1 MELQQ
6 QMPDRKLGGFLK
18 FRQPGDYGRY
28 VADNDPRGVASG
40 FSNLEDFLAATPD
53 YKNPVFGNLL
63 KNDGSIRIDD
73 KRGIGGGLLDRM
85 QNDGTSVP
93 ITEEQLGSGKDT
105 MPFKPF
111 KLKRD
116 PKGLYKPGVL
126 NPQQPGGAGQ
136 TLTGQPLVQQVQASL
151 INRMKKS
158 PEYLAWAD
166 TVMQTGGYPT
176 EKNPYEMGV
185 NTEKF
190 VPIQG
195 IGSLNQL
202 NVTPPEIPVS
212 MQQPIPGLGAPPQGI
227 GSLTPTPQ
235 QPGLGDL
242 LGSGNENSFTPQQ
255 PVMPTSPYQEQLTG
269 FGEQLTG
276 FGNQLTGFND
286 QFGGFNDQFGGFN
299 NQFKGL
305 DKQFDMINTR
315 LNSVDEGIASLSKQS
330 QPQQQSYNSPYPN
343 FNFRTNSYSNSSPFG
358 LSSLFMGM
366 Y

>member
-1 MELQQ
+1 MLS
-6 QMPDRKLGGFLK
+6 RNLL
-18 FRQPGDYGRY
+18 
-28 VADNDPRGVASG
+28 DPRSQQEYKSDDPIRQGFFDSTFFKPNAPSTMDVVNYTYQGNPMGGSSSQISQFRNYLDSIGKGDLLVNQNSG
-40 FSNLEDFLAATPD
+40 HLAQ
-53 YKNPVFGNLL
+53 V
-63 KNDGSIRIDD
+63 
-73 KRGIGGGLLDRM
+73 
-85 QNDGTSVP
+85 
-93 ITEEQLGSGKDT
+93 GSGPLAT
-105 MPFKPF
+105 ST
-111 KLKRD
+111 
-116 PKGLYKPGVL
+116 PG
-126 NPQQPGGAGQ
+126 
-136 TLTGQPLVQQVQASL
+136 
-151 INRMKKS
+151 
-158 PEYLAWAD
+158 E
-166 TVMQTGGYPT
+166 
-176 EKNPYEMGV
+176 NPYAL
-185 NTEKF
+185 NN
-190 VPIQG
+190 P
-195 IGSLNQL
+195 SNPLNQL
-202 NVTPPEIPVS
+202 NVTPPSEIPLS

-358 LSSLFMGM
+358 LSSLFMGR

>member
-6 QMPDRKLGGFLK
+6 QMPDRKLGGFLN

-28 VADNDPRGVASG
+28 VADNDPGGVASG

-53 YKNPVFGNLL
+53 YKNPVFDNLL
-63 KNDGSIRIDD
+63 KNDGTR
-73 KRGIGGGLLDRM
+73 
-85 QNDGTSVP
+85 VP

-111 KLKRD
+111 K
-116 PKGLYKPGVL
+116 
-126 NPQQPGGAGQ
+126 PGGLLGPMKNDGTRAPITEEQLGSGKDTMPSIPFKQ
-136 TLTGQPLVQQVQASL
+136 TLTGQPLVQQVQFSL
-151 INRMKKS
+151 MNRMKKS

-176 EKNPYEMGV
+176 EENPGEMG
-185 NTEKF
+185 TIKSLEAQ
-190 VPIQG
+190 PIFSG
-195 IGSLNQL
+195 IGSLI
-202 NVTPPEIPVS
+202 T
-212 MQQPIPGLGAPPQGI
+212 
-227 GSLTPTPQ
+227 TPQ

>member
-1 MELQQ
+1 MLYKDPRPQQEYKSDDPIRQGFFDSTFFKPNAISTADMANYTYNGKSMQGSSSQIGQFGNYLDSIGKGDLLQRQ
-6 QMPDRKLGGFLK
+6 GNSFAQ
-18 FRQPGDYGRY
+18 QPGIGGLLRS
-28 VADNDPRGVASG
+28 APGEDPFRIRSIEERKQIAEEMNNSG
-40 FSNLEDFLAATPD
+40 GGPM
-53 YKNPVFGNLL
+53 
-63 KNDGSIRIDD
+63 KNDGTRAI
-73 KRGIGGGLLDRM
+73 
-85 QNDGTSVP
+85 V
-93 ITEEQLGSGKDT
+93 TEEQVGSGKNT
-105 MPFKPF
+105 MPSIPF
-111 KLKRD
+111 
-116 PKGLYKPGVL
+116 KPGVL

-136 TLTGQPLVQQVQASL
+136 TLTGQPLVQQVQSSL
-151 INRMKKS
+151 INKAYKS
-158 PEYLAWAD
+158 PEYLAWAN

-176 EKNPYEMGV
+176 EENPGEMG
-185 NTEKF
+185 TIKSLESL
-190 VPIQG
+190 PIFSG
-195 IGSLNQL
+195 IGSL
-202 NVTPPEIPVS
+202 I
-212 MQQPIPGLGAPPQGI
+212 
-227 GSLTPTPQ
+227 PTPQ

-358 LSSLFMGM
+358 LSSLFMGR

>member
-53 YKNPVFGNLL
+53 YKNPVFDNLL
-63 KNDGSIRIDD
+63 KNDGTRA
-73 KRGIGGGLLDRM
+73 
-85 QNDGTSVP
+85 P
-93 ITEEQLGSGKDT
+93 ITEEQLGS
-105 MPFKPF
+105 
-111 KLKRD
+111 
-116 PKGLYKPGVL
+116 
-126 NPQQPGGAGQ
+126 GQ

-151 INRMKKS
+151 MNRMKKS

-176 EKNPYEMGV
+176 EENPGAMGV
-185 NTEKF
+185 NTVKSL
-190 VPIQG
+190 PIQG

-202 NVTPPEIPVS
+202 NVTPPEIPIS
-212 MQQPIPGLGAPPQGI
+212 MQTPMSGLGAPPQGI
-227 GSLTPTPQ
+227 GSLITTPQ

>member
-6 QMPDRKLGGFLK
+6 QMPDRKLGGFLN

-28 VADNDPRGVASG
+28 VADNDPGGVASG

-53 YKNPVFGNLL
+53 YKNPVFDNLL
-63 KNDGSIRIDD
+63 KNDGTRAPGSIRIDD
-73 KRGIGGGLLDRM
+73 KRGIGGGLLGSAPGEDPFRIRSIEERKQIAEEM
-85 QNDGTSVP
+85 NNSGGGPMKNDGTRVP
-93 ITEEQLGSGKDT
+93 VTWEQVGDGRNT
-105 MPFKPF
+105 MPSMPIKPDGF
-111 KLKRD
+111 
-116 PKGLYKPGVL
+116 
-126 NPQQPGGAGQ
+126 N
-136 TLTGQPLVQQVQASL
+136 
-151 INRMKKS
+151 
-158 PEYLAWAD
+158 
-166 TVMQTGGYPT
+166 
-176 EKNPYEMGV
+176 
-185 NTEKF
+185 
-190 VPIQG
+190 
-195 IGSLNQL
+195 
-202 NVTPPEIPVS
+202 
-212 MQQPIPGLGAPPQGI
+212 PPQGI
-227 GSLTPTPQ
+227 GSLIPTPQ

>member
-53 YKNPVFGNLL
+53 YKNPVFDNLL
-63 KNDGSIRIDD
+63 KNDGTRA
-73 KRGIGGGLLDRM
+73 
-85 QNDGTSVP
+85 P
-93 ITEEQLGSGKDT
+93 ITEEQLGS
-105 MPFKPF
+105 
-111 KLKRD
+111 
-116 PKGLYKPGVL
+116 
-126 NPQQPGGAGQ
+126 GQ

-151 INRMKKS
+151 MNRMKKS

-176 EKNPYEMGV
+176 EENPGEMG
-185 NTEKF
+185 TIKSLEAQ
-190 VPIQG
+190 PIFSG
-195 IGSLNQL
+195 IGSLI
-202 NVTPPEIPVS
+202 T
-212 MQQPIPGLGAPPQGI
+212 
-227 GSLTPTPQ
+227 TPQ

>member
-53 YKNPVFGNLL
+53 YKNPVFDNLL
-63 KNDGSIRIDD
+63 KNDGTRA
-73 KRGIGGGLLDRM
+73 
-85 QNDGTSVP
+85 P
-93 ITEEQLGSGKDT
+93 ITEEQLGS
-105 MPFKPF
+105 
-111 KLKRD
+111 
-116 PKGLYKPGVL
+116 
-126 NPQQPGGAGQ
+126 GQ
-136 TLTGQPLVQQVQASL
+136 TLTGQPLVQQVQSSL
-151 INRMKKS
+151 MNRMKKS

-176 EKNPYEMGV
+176 EENPGEMG
-185 NTEKF
+185 TIKSLEAQ
-190 VPIQG
+190 PIFSG
-195 IGSLNQL
+195 IGSLI
-202 NVTPPEIPVS
+202 T
-212 MQQPIPGLGAPPQGI
+212 
-227 GSLTPTPQ
+227 TPQ